1 MLKVLLVSKNRLLF
15 SLVILSLLAILTFHN
30 QLLALTSF
38 LLIVFSALILEF
50 VLERFSK
57 LNTFNYRGAITSSL
71 IIFLLADPT
80 AKIYQIL
87 IAIFAAVLLSIAIQ
101 SNNRP
106 IFNKAAS
113 GLLVASFFGLP
124 ITWWGFIPGFIS
136 SLVIIILVSF
146 MNLSIRRQLRI
157 ITPFLAVTMLFSF
170 LSSFDIFTTVIQFLI
185 GGFWFFTLVIL
196 PEENTAGHYTK
207 TKIAYGILVALLAFL
222 IPRIGFTTDPLLTS
236 LLVANLVIWY
246 LEKQK
251 FSLRFPALKFL
262 KNKSRLKL
270 N

>member
-1 MLKVLLVSKNRLLF
+1 L
-15 SLVILSLLAILTFHN
+15 
-30 QLLALTSF
+30 
-38 LLIVFSALILEF
+38 
-50 VLERFSK
+50 
-57 LNTFNYRGAITSSL
+57 GL